1 MNEFLQAALQYAE
14 LGWHVFPLAPGQK
27 TPITTHGVK
36 DATTNRKQIE
46 EWWSKWPNANIAV
59 ACGRQSGIYVI
70 DVDESK
76 RGGISGRAS
85 LKEFPD
91 LLLTITQNTPRGG
104 FHALF
109 KAGNPPANRNSFRP
123 DIDIRGDGYYVVL
136 APSISS
142 NGGKYEWVE
151 GCSPWDILP
160 AEYPDFMRPV
170 VRAPSSPVAPVN
182 TRIVSQAYGGDDVLR
197 RASLYLTTCE
207 PAIQGQAGH
216 DKLLYAAGRMVH
228 GFLLTDSQA
237 YDILA
242 REYNPRCVPPWDLS
256 SQKDEKDFR
265 RKVSEARR
273 LPSQNSEG
281 WLLNDDSYS
290 NSNNVGGVYTSNG
303 VTIRISDLLDSRKA
317 IQEGCEERLGSSLQE
332 DEGCGEEGFRM
343 AGNPNKELDFLCKP
357 TGLLGEL
364 CSWLNA
370 TSLRSQPFLSL
381 AASLT
386 FLGALFGRKIKDD
399 LGSRTNLYCM
409 GVAPSSAG
417 KQHALNQIRNLTT
430 AAGVVDLLGGDYIAS
445 DSAIEERI
453 SRSPN
458 TLFLWD
464 EIGHLLAHIRS
475 GASRN
480 HAQVVSLLMKLYSA
494 AGSMYLGREYAE
506 KERQRTIMQP
516 CCCIYGTSTPER
528 FTSGIS
534 PDELQDG
541 WLSRCLV
548 FNSSSN
554 PRKRRNIE
562 QRNKIPDRIIQQVRA
577 WHELK
582 VERKTGSELSKLV
595 TENYDEQ
602 QPEQITIPT
611 DKVSERIFIA
621 FDDETTDYGKSHPQ
635 LARLWG
641 KGEENARRIALVVA
655 AGENFE
661 SPVITSQ
668 IADYACRLIGYLLID
683 FGEKIV
689 PEIVSSETEKN
700 KRKVY
705 RVIDTAGKSGIAMQY
720 LTRATRWSNQ
730 RGRRDILDDLLAA
743 GDVFLERDDK
753 SIRYWSAE
761 CYAKHLTKKG

>member
-1 MNEFLQAALQYAE
+1 MNEFLQAALRYAE
-14 LGWHVFPLAPGQK
+14 LGWRVFPLAPGQK
-27 TPITTHGVK
+27 TPITSHGVK
-36 DATTNRKQIE
+36 DATTDRKQIE
-46 EWWSKWPNANIAV
+46 EWWTKWPRANIAF
-59 ACGRQSGIYVI
+59 ACGTSSKLYVI
-70 DVDESK
+70 DVDVST
-76 RGGISGRAS
+76 SGDIDGREV
-85 LKEFPD
+85 LNEFPE
-91 LLLTITQNTPRGG
+91 LPASILQNTPRGG
-104 FHALF
+104 FHVFF
-109 KAGNPPANRNSFRP
+109 KTDNPPANRNSFRP
-123 DIDIRGDGYYVVL
+123 GIDIRGDGYYVVI
-136 APSISS
+136 APSIHP
-142 NGGKYEWVE
+142 NGGRYEWVK

-160 AEYPDFMRPV
+160 AEYPDFMRPATK
-170 VRAPSSPVAPVN
+170 APLTPVALVN
-182 TRIVSQAYGGDDVLR
+182 AVVSREVSGTNDVMR
-197 RASLYLTTCE
+197 RAGAYLAQCE

-216 DKLLYAAGRMVH
+216 DKLLYAASRMVH
-228 GFLLTDSQA
+228 GFLLTDVQA

-273 LPSQNSEG
+273 LPSQNPEG
-281 WLLNDDSYS
+281 WLLNEYDTTDNCGVIVDLESLLRKKAYEESRGFARGDSEDSQGNARKRIKKTDGLS
-290 NSNNVGGVYTSNG
+290 N
-303 VTIRISDLLDSRKA
+303 A
-317 IQEGCEERLGSSLQE
+317 
-332 DEGCGEEGFRM
+332 
-343 AGNPNKELDFLCKP
+343 ELDFLCKP

-364 CSWLNA
+364 CSWMNL
-370 TSLRSQPFLSL
+370 TSLREQPFLSL

-386 FLGALFGRKIKDD
+386 FLGALFGRKVRDH
-399 LGSRTNLYCM
+399 LGSRSNLYCM

-417 KQHALNQIRNLTT
+417 KQHALNQIRNLCSTT
-430 AAGVVDLLGGDYIAS
+430 GCVDLLGGDYIAS

-453 SRSPN
+453 SRTPA

-475 GASRN
+475 GTSRN

-506 KERQRTIMQP
+506 KERQRSIIQP
-516 CCCIYGTSTPER
+516 CCCIYGTSTPDR
-528 FTSGIS
+528 FTSGIT

-548 FNSSSN
+548 FYSSSM
-554 PRKRRNIE
+554 PRKNRNRE
-562 QRNKIPDRIIQQVRA
+562 RYREIPDRIIQQVRA
-577 WHELK
+577 WYELK
-582 VERKTGSELSKLV
+582 VVRETGSELSRLV

-602 QPEQITIPT
+602 QPEQITIPA
-611 DKVSERIFIA
+611 ERSAEQIFIT
-621 FDDETTDYGKSHPQ
+621 FDDETTNYGKSHPQ

-655 AGENFE
+655 AGESFE
-661 SPVITSQ
+661 SPVITPQ
-668 IADYACRLIGYLLID
+668 IADYACRLIRYLLID

-705 RVIDTAGKSGIAMQY
+705 RVINDAGKGGITMQY

-730 RGRRDILDDLLAA
+730 RGRRDILDDLFAA

-753 SIRYWSAE
+753 SIRYWSAGNYQKYLRVKE
-761 CYAKHLTKKG
+761 I

>member
-1 MNEFLQAALQYAE
+1 MNEFLKAALQYAD

-27 TPITTHGVK
+27 IPITSHGVK
-36 DATTNRKQIE
+36 DATTDKKQIE
-46 EWWSKWPNANIAV
+46 EWWKRWPNANIAL
-59 ACGRQSGIYVI
+59 ACGQKSGVYVI
-70 DVDESK
+70 DVDVSTSGDVSGK
-76 RGGISGRAS
+76 IS
-85 LKEFPD
+85 LEEFSD
-91 LLLTITQNTPRGG
+91 LPATIKQDTPRGG
-104 FHALF
+104 FHAFF
-109 KAGNPPANRNSFRP
+109 KSGNSPANRNSFRP
-123 DIDIRGDGYYVVL
+123 GIDIRGDGYYVVI
-136 APSISS
+136 APSIHP
-142 NGGKYEWVE
+142 NGGKYEWVK
-151 GCSPWDILP
+151 GQSPWDILP

-170 VRAPSSPVAPVN
+170 KTDPC
-182 TRIVSQAYGGDDVLR
+182 VSVQTPYNASDSKALSVQTPYNDDTMR
-197 RASLYLTTCE
+197 RAGAYLAQCE

-216 DKLLYAAGRMVH
+216 DKLLYAASRMVH

-273 LPSQNSEG
+273 LTPQNQPG
-281 WLLNDDSYS
+281 WLLNDPGYPDTAASSIPIDVKALISRSPIPDSIQS
-290 NSNNVGGVYTSNG
+290 DNG
-303 VTIRISDLLDSRKA
+303 SPDKT
-317 IQEGCEERLGSSLQE
+317 LGS
-332 DEGCGEEGFRM
+332 
-343 AGNPNKELDFLCKP
+343 ELDFLCKP

-364 CSWLNA
+364 CSWLNSSA
-370 TSLRSQPFLSL
+370 LRSQPFLSL
-381 AASLT
+381 SASLT

-417 KQHALNQIRNLTT
+417 KQHALNQIRNLCS
-430 AAGVVDLLGGDYIAS
+430 AVGCVDLLGGDYIAS

-453 SRSPN
+453 SRSPT

-475 GASRN
+475 GASKN
-480 HAQVVSLLMKLYSA
+480 HALVVSLLMKLYSA

-506 KERQRTIMQP
+506 KERQRSIIQP

-528 FTSGIS
+528 FTSGIT
-534 PDELQDG
+534 PEELQDG

-548 FNSSSN
+548 FNSSDT
-554 PRKRRNIE
+554 PRKNRNGNSHKEIPRKIIE
-562 QRNKIPDRIIQQVRA
+562 QVRA

-582 VERKTGSELSKLV
+582 VVRETGSELSKLV
-595 TENYDEQ
+595 TENYDKQ
-602 QPEQITIPT
+602 QPEQIIVPT
-611 DKVSERIFIA
+611 EQNAEQIFIA
-621 FDDETTDYGKSHPQ
+621 FDDETTDYGKSHTQ

-655 AGENFE
+655 AGESFE
-661 SPVITSQ
+661 SPVITPQ
-668 IADYACRLIGYLLID
+668 IADYACRLIRYLLID

-705 RVIDTAGKSGIAMQY
+705 RVIDTAGKSGITMQY

-753 SIRYWSAE
+753 STRYWSAE
-761 CYAKHLTKKG
+761 CYARYFKKKNNK